1 MQEIYGFKMLRTKLM
16 YMPYTRYNFLVH
28 ELLYKMYMYSSIY
41 KSVSM
46 LFIIVLI
53 SQILKSWNT
62 GKCMKFILNI
72 LSIFT
77 KQNQIQVNCLF

>member
-1 MQEIYGFKMLRTKLM
+1 MAYHIDMFYNSNKHNYARNYCFKLLRTKLM

-53 SQILKSWNT
+53 SQILKS
-62 GKCMKFILNI
+62 
-72 LSIFT
+72 
-77 KQNQIQVNCLF
+77 